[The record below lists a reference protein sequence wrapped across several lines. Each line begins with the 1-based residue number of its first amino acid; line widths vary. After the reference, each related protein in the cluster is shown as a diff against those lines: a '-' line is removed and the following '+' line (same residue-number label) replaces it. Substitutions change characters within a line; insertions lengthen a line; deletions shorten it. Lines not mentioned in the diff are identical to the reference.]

1 MTTDTLRHCCSL
13 FSLLLPLAIRP
24 SPAKM
29 AAARAPG
36 ARILVRGAGAGAG
49 AGAGEGAGAGAG
61 AALNSPNSAIRPTSS

>member
-1 MTTDTLRHCCSL
+1 MTTDSLLYCCSL
-13 FSLLLPLAIRP
+13 VSPLLPFAIRP

-29 AAARAPG
+29 AAAKAPG

-49 AGAGEGAGAGAG
+49 TGAGAGAGAG